1 MITYIMLS
9 IAVIFFI
16 VLDYIREKEFKNYL
30 SILQQYLKSDNLW
43 SEEVN
48 NRLIELDNWVKAHDN
63 KIKNKTSKR

>member
-16 VLDYIREKEFKNYL
+16 VLDYAREKEFKNHL
-30 SILQQYLKSDNLW
+30 SLLQQFLKADNLW

-48 NRLIELDNWVKAHDN
+48 NRLIELDNWVKKHDN
-63 KIKNKTSKR
+63 KVKNKTCKR

>member
-16 VLDYIREKEFKNYL
+16 VLDYAREKEFKNHL
-30 SILQQYLKSDNLW
+30 SILQQYLKADSLW

-48 NRLIELDNWVKAHDN
+48 DKLIIIDQWIKHHD
-63 KIKNKTSKR
+63 KQEKKK

>member
-9 IAVIFFI
+9 IAVIFFT
-16 VLDYIREKEFKNYL
+16 VLDYKREKEFKDHL
-30 SILQQYLKSDNLW
+30 SILQQFLKADNLW

-48 NRLIELDNWVKAHDN
+48 NRLIKLDNWVKEHDN